1 MDFSIILESRGVL
14 VDGLLLTIGLSIV
27 AIVLGTV
34 VGFAV
39 AIPYTIRIP
48 VVRQVLRVYIELFR
62 GTPLLMQLFFVY
74 FGLPY
79 MGVTV
84 DRFPAAVAA
93 LTVYSGAYIAEIIR
107 AGIESVP
114 RGQREASES
123 LGLTFAQT
131 MRRVIIPQAATV
143 AVPPLAGFYIGL
155 VKDTSLAMIIGY
167 RELLRTAQEI
177 IDRTGQPMVVY
188 VAVALMYFLICFPLS
203 RLAAQLEGRARR
215 AT

>member
-1 MDFSIILESRGVL
+1 MDFQVIAESRGL
-14 VDGLLLTIGLSIV
+14 LIDGLLLTIQLSAI

-34 VGFAV
+34 LGFVVAV
-39 AIPYTIRIP
+39 PYTLRLP
-48 VVRQVLRVYIELFR
+48 VVRQVIRVYIELFR

-79 MGVTV
+79 MGITV

-93 LTVYSGAYIAEIIR
+93 LTAYSGAYIAEIIR
-107 AGIESVP
+107 AGIESVSH
-114 RGQREASES
+114 GQRDASES

-131 MRRVIIPQAATV
+131 MRRIIIPQATTLAI
-143 AVPPLAGFYIGL
+143 PPLAGFYIGV

-167 RELLRTAQEI
+167 RELLRSGQEI

-188 VAVALMYFLICFPLS
+188 LVVAVMYFVVCFPLS
-203 RLAAQLEGRARR
+203 RLAARLEAPVVR
-215 AT
+215 TK